1 MIDFTKLFFIYG
13 LGVSGKSVVK
23 FLRNYNYSF
32 SATDDNRL
40 KNKFLFKNEYCQINN
55 LTKILNKSS
64 YIVVSP
70 SIDIDLHPVLSKF
83 KDKVITDIDI
93 LGSLIPDKVKVIA
106 ITGTEGKSSVCNY
119 LNEVLNKKFKSILLG
134 NIGRTILHKKNIKN
148 IILNYDYMIFELSS
162 YQLDKIKYLKI
173 NIGCI
178 TNLYPDHLIYHKT
191 YRNYIKSKL
200 SISNLLKKKGIIFI
214 NKNTSNEILN
224 NKLSL
229 NNNFKIYKTK
239 KFINDNDS
247 FFINENV
254 SSLYSITSY
263 LKFSFKISDILKI
276 NNLPF
281 RNQIIYNTNNLKIL
295 NDSKSTNLL
304 NSINTFNSIKIK
316 NKILILGG
324 KLKNNDID
332 IPRILNSTILIFG
345 NDKDHF
351 LHKLQNTNSKVIKF
365 LNLESLIIF
374 LSFFINLDNNN
385 KIILF
390 SPGGESF
397 DTYSDFIERGNH
409 FNYLVK
415 KYINA

>member
-1 MIDFTKLFFIYG
+1 LIDFTKFFFIYG

-23 FLRNYNYSF
+23 FLRNYKYSF
-32 SATDDNRL
+32 SARDDNEL
-40 KNKFLFKNEYCQINN
+40 KNNFLLKNEYCENN
-55 LTKILNKSS
+55 KIIKMINKSS

-70 SIDIDLHPVLSKF
+70 SINVDLHPILYKF

-93 LGSLIPDKVKVIA
+93 LGSLIPNNVKVIG

-119 LNEVLNKKFKSILLG
+119 LNEILNQKCKSILLG
-134 NIGRTILHKKNIKN
+134 NIGKMILHKKNIKN
-148 IILNYDYMIFELSS
+148 VIKKYDYIIFELSS

-173 NIGCI
+173 NIGCV
-178 TNLYPDHLIYHKT
+178 TNLYSDHLTYHKT
-191 YRNYIKSKL
+191 YKNYIKSKL
-200 SISNLLKKKGIIFI
+200 SISNLLKENGIITI
-214 NKNTSNEILN
+214 NRNTSYEIFN

-229 NNNFKIYKTK
+229 NNSFRIYKTK
-239 KFINDNDS
+239 KFTNDNDKY
-247 FFINENV
+247 FINANI
-254 SSLYSITSY
+254 SSVYSITSY
-263 LKFSFKISDILKI
+263 LKYQFKTSDILKI
-276 NNLPF
+276 SNLPF
-281 RNQIIYNTNNLKIL
+281 RNQTVYNENNLKIL

-324 KLKNNDID
+324 KLKNNNID

-345 NDKDHF
+345 NDKHLF
-351 LHKLQNTNSKVIKF
+351 FNKLQNTNSKIIKF

-374 LSFFINLDNNN
+374 LSFFIYQDKNK

-409 FNYLVK
+409 FNFLVK
-415 KYINA
+415 KYLNA

>member
-1 MIDFTKLFFIYG
+1 LIDFTKFFFIYG

-23 FLRNYNYSF
+23 FLRNYNCSF
-32 SATDDNRL
+32 SSIDDNRS
-40 KNKFLFKNEYCQINN
+40 KNNFLFKNEYCQINN
-55 LTKILNKSS
+55 LTKMLNKSS
-64 YIVVSP
+64 YIVASP

-119 LNEVLNKKFKSILLG
+119 LNEVLNKKSKSILLG
-134 NIGRTILHKKNIKN
+134 NIGRTILHKKNIKSV
-148 IILNYDYMIFELSS
+148 IHNYDYIIFELSS

-214 NKNTSNEILN
+214 NKNTSNEISN
-224 NKLSL
+224 NKFSL
-229 NNNFKIYKTK
+229 NDNFKIYKTK
-239 KFINDNDS
+239 KFINGSDS
-247 FFINENV
+247 YFINENV

-263 LKFSFKISDILKI
+263 LKYSFKIFDILKI
-276 NNLPF
+276 KNLPF
-281 RNQIIYNTNNLKIL
+281 RNQIIYNKNNLKIL

-324 KLKNNDID
+324 ILKNNDIN
-332 IPRILNSTILIFG
+332 IPRLLNSTILIFG

-351 LHKLQNTNSKVIKF
+351 FNKLQNKNSKIIKF
-365 LNLESLIIF
+365 LNLKSLIIF
-374 LSFFINLDNNN
+374 LSFFINSDKNK

-397 DTYSDFIERGNH
+397 DSYNDFIERGNH

>member
-23 FLRNYNYSF
+23 FLRNYNCSF

-70 SIDIDLHPVLSKF
+70 SIDIDVHPVLSKF

-304 NSINTFNSIKIK
+304 NSINTFNLIKIK

-374 LSFFINLDNNN
+374 LSFFINLDNNK

>member
-23 FLRNYNYSF
+23 FLRNYNCSF
-32 SATDDNRL
+32 SAIDDNKL
-40 KNKFLFKNEYCQINN
+40 KNKFLLKNEYCQINN

-70 SIDIDLHPVLSKF
+70 SIDIDVHPVLSKF

-119 LNEVLNKKFKSILLG
+119 LDEVLNKKFKSILLG

-281 RNQIIYNTNNLKIL
+281 RNQIIYNKNNLKIL

-351 LHKLQNTNSKVIKF
+351 LHKLQNTNSKVIRF

>member
-1 MIDFTKLFFIYG
+1 M
-13 LGVSGKSVVK
+13 
-23 FLRNYNYSF
+23 
-32 SATDDNRL
+32 
-40 KNKFLFKNEYCQINN
+40 
-55 LTKILNKSS
+55 
-64 YIVVSP
+64 
-70 SIDIDLHPVLSKF
+70 
-83 KDKVITDIDI
+83 
-93 LGSLIPDKVKVIA
+93 
-106 ITGTEGKSSVCNY
+106 
-119 LNEVLNKKFKSILLG
+119 
-134 NIGRTILHKKNIKN
+134 
-148 IILNYDYMIFELSS
+148 
-162 YQLDKIKYLKI
+162 
-173 NIGCI
+173 
-178 TNLYPDHLIYHKT
+178 
-191 YRNYIKSKL
+191 
-200 SISNLLKKKGIIFI
+200 
-214 NKNTSNEILN
+214 N

-281 RNQIIYNTNNLKIL
+281 RNQIIYNKNNLKIL

-351 LHKLQNTNSKVIKF
+351 LHKLQNTNSKVIRF

>member
-23 FLRNYNYSF
+23 FLRNYNCSF

-40 KNKFLFKNEYCQINN
+40 KNKFLLKNEYCQINN

-83 KDKVITDIDI
+83 KDKVIIDIDI

-119 LNEVLNKKFKSILLG
+119 LNEVLNKKSKSILLG

-374 LSFFINLDNNN
+374 LSFFINLDNNK